1 MGRRAPAISLTEA
14 DRTELER
21 TSRSRTRARQFVE
34 RARIILGCFEGVA
47 QNVLAKTLGT
57 RPNTISKW
65 RGRFARLGM
74 EGLKDAPRPGKPKL
88 YVGLREKVLKTLE
101 MPPPKGQAAWDGL
114 RLAETVGAKKSS
126 VYALL
131 QKDGVQLQR
140 KRSWCV
146 STDSNF
152 AAKAADI
159 IGLYLQPPARALVLS
174 VDEKLSIQ
182 ALSRTTGYGCQ
193 AAG

>member
-1 MGRRAPAISLTEA
+1 MGRRARQFTLTDA

-21 TSRSRTRARQFVE
+21 ISRSRTEARQLVE

-47 QNVLAKTLGT
+47 QNVLAKRLGT

-88 YVGLREKVLKTLE
+88 YVGLRERVLKTLE

-152 AAKAADI
+152 AAKA
-159 IGLYLQPPARALVLS
+159 GGHHRAVS
-174 VDEKLSIQ
+174 
-182 ALSRTTGYGCQ
+182 
-193 AAG
+193 AASGPCVGSFRGR

>member
-1 MGRRAPAISLTEA
+1 
-14 DRTELER
+14 
-21 TSRSRTRARQFVE
+21 
-34 RARIILGCFEGVA
+34 
-47 QNVLAKTLGT
+47 VLAKRLGT

-74 EGLKDAPRPGKPKL
+74 KGLKDAPRPRKPKL
-88 YVGLREKVLKTLE
+88 YVGLREKVLQTLE
-101 MPPPKGQAAWDGL
+101 IPPPKGQAAWDGL

-159 IGLYLQPPARALVLS
+159 IGLYCNPRRVRWFFLWMKSRAFRRFHGRRATF
-174 VDEKLSIQ
+174 EP
-182 ALSRTTGYGCQ
+182 Q
-193 AAG
+193 AARSCAV